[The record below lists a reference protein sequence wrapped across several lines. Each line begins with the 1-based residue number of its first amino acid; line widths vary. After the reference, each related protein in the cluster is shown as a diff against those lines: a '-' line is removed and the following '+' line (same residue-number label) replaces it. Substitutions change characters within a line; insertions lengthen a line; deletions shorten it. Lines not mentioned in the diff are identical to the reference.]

1 MAQNGSP
8 KQQKTGVSLQF
19 KFLVGIIAF
28 GLLALVLKA
37 AGIL

>member
-1 MAQNGSP
+1 MAQNDSP
-8 KQQKTGVSLQF
+8 KPQKAGVSFQF

-28 GLLALVLKA
+28 GLLALVLRA